1 MEHRKYNAINQSV
14 RKKDSRQLLL
24 GKPVYVDDLTGDAL
38 VVKLLR
44 SPHAN
49 AVIDE
54 INTSAAKKV
63 PGVVNIYT
71 WEDVPQQRF
80 AIAGQT
86 YPEPSPYDRLIMDR
100 HVRFSGDVVAI
111 IAAEDEKSALKAM
124 KLIKVKYKVLD
135 AVLDFHKAKDSGILV
150 HPEEDWFPPVE
161 VGGDPKRN
169 LVASETGGDGDV
181 DAVIRDCE
189 EVLDHTYHMK
199 SFNQAMMETFRT
211 YTGFDRYREA
221 ACDLIHPDRFPRAQ
235 DPVEGAWHSKEQDPG
250 GKATDRWRLWSKAD
264 GSQRGVSCIC
274 DAENRASGKTGIHE
288 KRKPDRRFTAA

>member
-1 MEHRKYNAINQSV
+1 MRLISQFE
-14 RKKDSRQLLL
+14 KKDSRQLLL

-100 HVRFSGDVVAI
+100 HVRFSGGCGCH
-111 IAAEDEKSALKAM
+111 
-124 KLIKVKYKVLD
+124 YC
-135 AVLDFHKAKDSGILV
+135 G
-150 HPEEDWFPPVE
+150 
-161 VGGDPKRN
+161 
-169 LVASETGGDGDV
+169 
-181 DAVIRDCE
+181 
-189 EVLDHTYHMK
+189 
-199 SFNQAMMETFRT
+199 
-211 YTGFDRYREA
+211 
-221 ACDLIHPDRFPRAQ
+221 
-235 DPVEGAWHSKEQDPG
+235 
-250 GKATDRWRLWSKAD
+250 
-264 GSQRGVSCIC
+264 RG
-274 DAENRASGKTGIHE
+274 
-288 KRKPDRRFTAA
+288 

>member
-54 INTSAAKKV
+54 INTSVAKKV

-135 AVLDFHKAKDSGILV
+135 AVLDFHKAKDSGIFIRTV
-150 HPEEDWFPPVE
+150 PDY
-161 VGGDPKRN
+161 GD
-169 LVASETGGDGDV
+169 
-181 DAVIRDCE
+181 
-189 EVLDHTYHMK
+189 
-199 SFNQAMMETFRT
+199 
-211 YTGFDRYREA
+211 A
-221 ACDLIHPDRFPRAQ
+221 AQI
-235 DPVEGAWHSKEQDPG
+235 K
-250 GKATDRWRLWSKAD
+250 
-264 GSQRGVSCIC
+264 
-274 DAENRASGKTGIHE
+274 
-288 KRKPDRRFTAA
+288 